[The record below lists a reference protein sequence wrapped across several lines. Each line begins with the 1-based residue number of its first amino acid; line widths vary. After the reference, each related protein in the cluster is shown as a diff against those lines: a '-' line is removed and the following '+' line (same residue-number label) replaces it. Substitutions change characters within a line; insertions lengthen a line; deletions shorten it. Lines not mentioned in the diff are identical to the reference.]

1 MPAPESE
8 GHVLDAHAPLTL
20 GPLHIT
26 PHDAAGPLEPVVAPL
41 IAPGALPPGIE
52 LCDGGWLD
60 EQGSY
65 VLWCELTCADSVRMA
80 SISVDE
86 ADELRLVATPLD
98 ETCDASGETA
108 ASAEKN
114 REVASGGA
122 GAARSADGA
131 DGTGGAASAAGAA
144 AGATPATPGL
154 RHWRL
159 ATNPQSAGWKS
170 AKPFSRTVGF
180 ARVRVKICLKEGGWH
195 EYTTQDLA
203 VFGRAT
209 PEHDHVRT
217 MFEALLSPNN
227 TASAWMFSTMASAPA
242 VGSAAQ
248 GAVPAGTATT
258 GDVTSLV
265 HAMNAM
271 EHTLDVAQAIEAP
284 RAHRAVRASGNT
296 GRRQTALLGSTRSSS
311 AASAAAPAGNPTAP
325 ASDLAAQAA
334 ALAPENAPTVASIL
348 NRVAASARRLEAA
361 LAQDLRKGVAC
372 EQTLAALTRQAE
384 AALKE
389 HVSLPG
395 YTMVSARL
403 TREAAYQER
412 LRDLITE
419 ATARAKTAG
428 SERASAALVAAA
440 TSWAPF
446 EALEVTRE
454 ARALHAT
461 RPDKLYEY
469 YTLWRILGWLE
480 RAGFAPDPAH
490 QPALLTYDYSYAHTY
505 AKFETDRAAHNT
517 YHLRRGGET
526 IALYYQPVLYGDAR
540 EENGL
545 TLHRTVAAQPFDAG
559 HTHPDAAWT
568 PDMLLVHTP
577 APAAPVAEKRR
588 EGAAPARDA
597 TAPSASTPAAAT
609 TAPASHRFALDAKY
623 RDLYELA
630 GLTEEGVPD
639 TSATTSEFTNQ
650 LRKYQ
655 TELMDAQGG
664 RVDAVWLICG
674 RGTRTTPLGCTQSE
688 WGAGHTFESGLI
700 PLSTQTDDTC
710 LTALMA
716 ALGIAPRP

>member
-98 ETCDASGETA
+98 ETCNATAA

-114 REVASGGA
+114 REVAGGGA

-131 DGTGGAASAAGAA
+131 DGTGGAASVAGAA

-159 ATNPQSAGWKS
+159 ETNPQSAGWKS

-217 MFEALLSPNN
+217 MFEALLSPQN
-227 TASAWMFSTMASAPA
+227 TASTWMFSTIESVPA
-242 VGSAAQ
+242 VGASASAST
-248 GAVPAGTATT
+248 GAANATT

-265 HAMNAM
+265 HAMDAM

-284 RAHRAVRASGNT
+284 RAHLAVHASGNT
-296 GRRQTALLGSTRSSS
+296 GRKRTALLGSTRSSTN
-311 AASAAAPAGNPTAP
+311 ATTP
-325 ASDLAAQAA
+325 ASDPAPQAA
-334 ALAPENAPTVASIL
+334 AVVPENAPTVASIL

-577 APAAPVAEKRR
+577 AAA
-588 EGAAPARDA
+588 
-597 TAPSASTPAAAT
+597 
-609 TAPASHRFALDAKY
+609 APASHRFALDAKY

-630 GLTEEGVPD
+630 GLTAEGVPD

-688 WGAGHTFESGLI
+688 WGANHTFESGLI